1 METTVI
7 KKFKLGLIS
16 LSAFTVLAACG
27 DTTEQTPDTEDPQDT
42 TENVTDDM
50 GETGDQAGDQTDDQA
65 DDQATDD
72 TGSADT
78 TAGILNVEFEVAL
91 EDAVQT
97 FYDTFGEDV
106 NIDQVEF
113 DSDMGDYHYDIQGWD
128 NDNEYDMEVS
138 ADTGEII
145 RQDTEA
151 DNDTDD
157 DMLDIGN
164 YILPA
169 EAMSA
174 AADVS
179 NSDHIEGWSLDIDD
193 GRAIYEI
200 DFQGEDDIDV
210 DAETGEIVD
219 R

>member
-1 METTVI
+1 
-7 KKFKLGLIS
+7 
-16 LSAFTVLAACG
+16 
-27 DTTEQTPDTEDPQDT
+27 
-42 TENVTDDM
+42 
-50 GETGDQAGDQTDDQA
+50 
-65 DDQATDD
+65 
-72 TGSADT
+72 
-78 TAGILNVEFEVAL
+78 
-91 EDAVQT
+91 
-97 FYDTFGEDV
+97 
-106 NIDQVEF
+106 
-113 DSDMGDYHYDIQGWD
+113 MGDYHYDIQGWD

>member
-16 LSAFTVLAACG
+16 LSAFTILAACG
-27 DTTEQTPDTEDPQDT
+27 DTTEQTPDIEDPQDT

-72 TGSADT
+72 TGSTDT

-113 DSDMGDYHYDIQGWD
+113 DADMGDYHYDIQGWD
-128 NDNEYDMEVS
+128 NENEYDMEVS

-145 RQDTEA
+145 REDTEA
-151 DNDTDD
+151 DSDTDD

-164 YILPA
+164 YILPE

-193 GRAIYEI
+193 GRAVYEI
-200 DFQGEDDIDV
+200 DFQGADDIDV

>member
-1 METTVI
+1 METTVL

-16 LSAFTVLAACG
+16 LSAFAVLAACG
-27 DTTEQTPDTEDPQDT
+27 DNTEQTPDTETPENT
-42 TENVTDDM
+42 TEDVTDDM
-50 GETGDQAGDQTDDQA
+50 GETGDETDNTA
-65 DDQATDD
+65 DDASTDN
-72 TGSADT
+72 TGTVDT

-91 EDAVQT
+91 EDAIQT